1 MRKVCETKFWK
12 ETNFLK
18 IILGNI
24 NLFSSGRV
32 EEGFFE
38 GAYVG
43 EVASYLNDDP
53 NACHSKTGL
62 TLLRSNYLSIV
73 FEKKG
78 KIIACTGC
86 STYNFSPV

>member
-1 MRKVCETKFWK
+1 M
-12 ETNFLK
+12 K

-24 NLFSSGRV
+24 NLFSSRRV

-62 TLLRSNYLSIV
+62 IFLRGNYL
-73 FEKKG
+73 
-78 KIIACTGC
+78 
-86 STYNFSPV
+86 